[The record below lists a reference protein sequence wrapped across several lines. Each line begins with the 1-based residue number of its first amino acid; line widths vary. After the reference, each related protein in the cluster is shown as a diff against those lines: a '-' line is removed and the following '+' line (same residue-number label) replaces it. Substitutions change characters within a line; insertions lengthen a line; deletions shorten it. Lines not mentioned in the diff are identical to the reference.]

1 MLKIYDN
8 VFDKFWLDQI
18 SDTLINQRWKCNNVA
33 NRETWPYGN
42 KGSHMIMG
50 NVYFKRINNNEIY
63 YDENLELTKTF
74 INAFD
79 AIQNKSQKMIL
90 NQISANLQFCNMD
103 GSYHID
109 GEGDDCV
116 FILML
121 ANEHVDED
129 IGGDFFHKTTETNV
143 PFKYGRLIEQN
154 GLDVHK
160 ASAFNKPNIARM
172 SIKWVGKKWI

>member
-1 MLKIYDN
+1 M
-8 VFDKFWLDQI
+8 
-18 SDTLINQRWKCNNVA
+18 
-33 NRETWPYGN
+33 
-42 KGSHMIMG
+42 M
-50 NVYFKRINNNEIY
+50 
-63 YDENLELTKTF
+63 
-74 INAFD
+74 
-79 AIQNKSQKMIL
+79 L

-172 SIKWVGKKWI
+172 SIKWVGKKWT